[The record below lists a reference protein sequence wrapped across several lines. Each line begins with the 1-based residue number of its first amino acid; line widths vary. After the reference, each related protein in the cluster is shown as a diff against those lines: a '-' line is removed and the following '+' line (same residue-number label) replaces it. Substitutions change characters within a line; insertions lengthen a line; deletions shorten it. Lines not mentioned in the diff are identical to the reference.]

1 MARVLCVVVL
11 LLEMLGFYFCRSGR
25 KWEMFIYYTQLSN
38 LIAAVSAFLLIVFGE
53 LTWITAL
60 RYMSTCMLV
69 MTFLVTIFVLIP
81 MGGSPKD
88 LLWSGSGL
96 FHHILC
102 PTISTFSYVVYEQH
116 SKMIWMP
123 VMVTL
128 VYGLIMLYLN
138 GIRKIDGPYPF
149 FRIRNQSVLA
159 TVIWMVVLLVVM
171 GAISLGIT
179 MIAR

>member
-1 MARVLCVVVL
+1 
-11 LLEMLGFYFCRSGR
+11 
-25 KWEMFIYYTQLSN
+25 
-38 LIAAVSAFLLIVFGE
+38 
-53 LTWITAL
+53 
-60 RYMSTCMLV
+60 MLV